1 MIATP
6 MSHPSAPPHLP
17 VFIPSI
23 GVDTLKA
30 VTDAF
35 HVGWLGMGAST
46 LELETKIGAYLGIGE
61 RRVLATNTG
70 TSALHI
76 ALKLA
81 GVGPGDEVI
90 VPSFNFIADHQAIKQ
105 CGGVPVLCDIC
116 DDDLGADPAAVEA
129 LVTPRTKAI
138 LPLHYA
144 GIPCR
149 IDALRAAARKHNL
162 RIVEDATHAFGSV
175 ARGKKVGS
183 DGDLVCFSFD
193 PVKIITSI
201 DGGAVVLPSSDDMA
215 PAQRLRLLG
224 IDKDTVERYKNTR
237 SWEYD
242 VLDEGYRYHL
252 TNINASIGLSQLA
265 RVDEF
270 ISSRQRAC
278 RRYSAALKDV
288 PGLRVPQSDYEGV
301 SPFIYFVRVDKDRRL
316 GLIDALKKQN
326 IATGIHFLPTHK
338 FTIARQWPRGPMPV
352 TERVC
357 DEVVTLPLHSG
368 MNNETVDRVVEAI
381 RSYLT

>member
-1 MIATP
+1 
-6 MSHPSAPPHLP
+6 MSQAAHLP

-23 GVDTLKA
+23 GVDTIKA

-35 HVGWLGMGAST
+35 DVGWLGMGAST
-46 LELETKIGAYLGIGE
+46 LAFETKIGAYLGLPE

-81 GVGPGDEVI
+81 GVGRGDEVI
-90 VPSFNFIADHQAIKQ
+90 VASFNFIADHQAVLA
-105 CGGVPVLCDIC
+105 CGAVPVLCDIC

-129 LVTPRTKAI
+129 LIGPKTKAI

-149 IDALRAAARKHNL
+149 IDAIYALARKHNL
-162 RIVEDATHAFGSV
+162 RVVEDATHAFGSV
-175 ARGKKVGS
+175 SRGKKIGS
-183 DGDLVCFSFD
+183 EGDLVCYSFD

-201 DGGAVVLPSSDDMA
+201 DGGAVVLPSAEVMPA
-215 PAQRLRLLG
+215 AQRLRLLG

-237 SWEYD
+237 AWEYD
-242 VLDEGYRYHL
+242 VVDEGFRYHL

-265 RVDEF
+265 RIDEF
-270 ISSRQRAC
+270 ITSRQRAC
-278 RRYSAALKDV
+278 RRYSAALADV
-288 PGLRVPQSDYEGV
+288 PGLSVPKSDYEGV

-316 GLIDALKKQN
+316 GLIEALKKQN

-338 FTIARQWPRGPMPV
+338 FTIARDWRRGPMPV

-357 DEVVTLPLHSG
+357 DEVVTLPLHSN
-368 MNNETVDRVVEAI
+368 MNNETVDRVVDAI
-381 RSYLT
+381 RGYLT